1 MVYISVIKILIIENQ
16 NIFISGITKEKK
28 INIKWEL
35 NKI

>member
-1 MVYISVIKILIIENQ
+1 MVYISVNTLIENQ